1 MRSNTPLASGDLN
14 GCWLSKLVLTAETA
28 GAIHL
33 DDEQIPG
40 EMLQKL
46 GVGAAKW
53 FRGEG
58 TAEEGATP
66 YLQMNM
72 IEKRAVQFAFPRSIF
87 ITFNGS
93 EYRSLFPDRMPRHL
107 DRPRCDAVGN
117 DVRATAVPNS
127 PASEAH
133 PHAVGARPDGVLA
146 VEEGR
151 DLVVRKMIVLGAR
164 DHSDAGSR
172 PKKETFETN
181 LLALAR
187 LCQAKRETVSCN
199 ERAPLPAAD
208 AAAEVGRDAAEHR
221 LDVEFHPRP
230 PRREPSRR

>member
-58 TAEEGATP
+58 TAEEGATR

-93 EYRSLFPDRMPRHL
+93 EYRSLFPDRMPVFYMYSLR
-107 DRPRCDAVGN
+107 RGMSVKPW
-117 DVRATAVPNS
+117 
-127 PASEAH
+127 
-133 PHAVGARPDGVLA
+133 
-146 VEEGR
+146 
-151 DLVVRKMIVLGAR
+151 
-164 DHSDAGSR
+164 
-172 PKKETFETN
+172 F
-181 LLALAR
+181 
-187 LCQAKRETVSCN
+187 
-199 ERAPLPAAD
+199 LPAPQGAVVQPLAMVD
-208 AAAEVGRDAAEHR
+208 
-221 LDVEFHPRP
+221 
-230 PRREPSRR
+230 